1 MKEIIK
7 LEKITKEY
15 NHKLILDQVDLSIY
29 EGQSMVFTGHN
40 GSGKSTLLKIISGL
54 VKPSSGK
61 VVYRDKLLFHYVPE
75 RFPKMNLTPWQYL
88 KRMGQMD
95 GIPPKIL
102 AKRCEK
108 LFSDFFLAD
117 MVNIPMKDLSKGTLQ
132 KIGVIQALLR
142 TPQVLLL
149 DEPLSGQD
157 MDSQMVFIEK
167 MNELRKEKVTLLM
180 SCHEKYLIKSISD
193 TVMAVG
199 DGQVKQ
205 VDITTELYSKEYIL
219 WFEKQENAS
228 LPEQY
233 RACIQPMGEGCRARI
248 QENESCRMILEMIR
262 HGWKLRGMSDA
273 GV

>member
-1 MKEIIK
+1 
-7 LEKITKEY
+7 
-15 NHKLILDQVDLSIY
+15 
-29 EGQSMVFTGHN
+29 
-40 GSGKSTLLKIISGL
+40 
-54 VKPSSGK
+54 
-61 VVYRDKLLFHYVPE
+61 
-75 RFPKMNLTPWQYL
+75 
-88 KRMGQMD
+88 
-95 GIPPKIL
+95 
-102 AKRCEK
+102 
-108 LFSDFFLAD
+108 
-117 MVNIPMKDLSKGTLQ
+117 
-132 KIGVIQALLR
+132 
-142 TPQVLLL
+142 
-149 DEPLSGQD
+149 
-157 MDSQMVFIEK
+157 MVFIEK

-248 QENESCRMILEMIR
+248 QENESSRMILEMIR

>member
-54 VKPSSGK
+54 VKPSDGK
-61 VVYRDKLLFHYVPE
+61 VIYRDKLLFHYVPE

-108 LFSDFFLAD
+108 LFSDFFLPD

-167 MNELRKEKVTLLM
+167 MNELSGFSGSSLGEISHPRINRSRKTAVIFTFLLAVT
-180 SCHEKYLIKSISD
+180 
-193 TVMAVG
+193 AVT
-199 DGQVKQ
+199 K
-205 VDITTELYSKEYIL
+205 
-219 WFEKQENAS
+219 A
-228 LPEQY
+228 
-233 RACIQPMGEGCRARI
+233 A
-248 QENESCRMILEMIR
+248 ILEMIPVLAVILWVIPPISDVTALFA
-262 HGWKLRGMSDA
+262 GETYFSADKCSTAFIIFLISGMIWTVVKIM
-273 GV
+273 GLKKKGF

>member
-117 MVNIPMKDLSKGTLQ
+117 MVNIPMKDLSKRHPSENRRNTGP
-132 KIGVIQALLR
+132 A
-142 TPQVLLL
+142 
-149 DEPLSGQD
+149 E
-157 MDSQMVFIEK
+157 
-167 MNELRKEKVTLLM
+167 
-180 SCHEKYLIKSISD
+180 D
-193 TVMAVG
+193 TTSSAAG
-199 DGQVKQ
+199 
-205 VDITTELYSKEYIL
+205 
-219 WFEKQENAS
+219 
-228 LPEQY
+228 
-233 RACIQPMGEGCRARI
+233 RAARSTRRFY
-248 QENESCRMILEMIR
+248 ENEY
-262 HGWKLRGMSDA
+262 A
-273 GV
+273 G

>member
-75 RFPKMNLTPWQYL
+75 RFPKMNLTAWQYL
-88 KRMGQMD
+88 KRMGEID
-95 GIPPKIL
+95 GIPGKVL
-102 AKRCEK
+102 ADRCEK
-108 LFSDFFLAD
+108 LFADFFLTE
-117 MVNIPMKDLSKGTLQ
+117 MVHTSMKDLSKGTLQ

-142 TPQVLLL
+142 RPQVLLL

-157 MDSQMVFIEK
+157 MDSQMVFIQK
-167 MNELRKEKVTLLM
+167 MNALRAEKVTLLM
-180 SCHEKYLIKSISD
+180 SCHEKYLVESLSD

-199 DGQVKQ
+199 HGQVNK
-205 VDITTELYSKEYIL
+205 VDITAELCAKEYIL
-219 WFEKQENAS
+219 WFERQENAS
-228 LPEQY
+228 WPEEY
-233 RACIQPMGEGCRARI
+233 RPYIQIAGKGCRARI
-248 QENESCRMILEMIR
+248 SEHESSRMIVEMIR

-273 GV
+273 QV